1 MNFLRRLIDIIKYKL
16 YGERRL
22 FPRYGIKDTDQI
34 KAFFSLDGANA
45 YMHKGVPKALERP
58 RQILNLSKS
67 GVALFLFDEED
78 VENFKKTSR
87 IPLKLVVEGQMLN
100 LTCEVVY
107 VLEGIKRLGLRFV
120 DTTSEQLEIISKFLD
135 VRFLSSSLEEI
146 PVKRVEK
153 QKHIC
158 RWFHGQNNTDLF
170 SWQAEAGEFV
180 HHLIIF
186 VDNAVEWSKSMGAR
200 TGRVRRPDFALTYT
214 ALFSTEPNPIDF
226 DETNRAEILEK
237 AISIIKL
244 SNIDPNVKNDFL
256 SRLS

>member
-1 MNFLRRLIDIIKYKL
+1 MDFIKRFIDKIKYKL

-34 KAFFSLDGANA
+34 KAFFSLEGANA
-45 YMHKGVPKALERP
+45 YMHEGAPKTLEQP
-58 RQILNLSKS
+58 RQILNLSKT

-87 IPLKLVVEGQMLN
+87 IPLRLVIEGQLLN

-107 VLEGIKRLGLRFV
+107 VLEGIKRVGLRFV
-120 DTTSEQLEIISKFLD
+120 DITSEQLEIISKFLD

-146 PVKRVEK
+146 PVKRDEK
-153 QKHIC
+153 QRHIC

-170 SWQAEAGEFV
+170 SWQADAGDFV

-186 VDNAVEWSKSMGAR
+186 VDNAVEWSKTMGAR

-226 DETNRAEILEK
+226 DETNRPEILER
-237 AISIIKL
+237 ATTIIKL
-244 SNIDPNVKNDFL
+244 SNIDPKVKNDFL